1 MSEENPDAKDILKRL
16 DDLINVLKIILDDL
30 AEISKALRVH
40 VGSKIEETIPSPSLK
55 PTMSQ
60 TQRLRTV
67 DEIQRVFPQ
76 DLLGLLL
83 FEVTEDYIIVKPRQ
97 YLGSENFARIASIV
111 RDQLRG
117 EYVSHGKES
126 HFRVP
131 RKI

>member
-1 MSEENPDAKDILKRL
+1 MSEEDLSVEDILRRL
-16 DDLINVLKIILDDL
+16 DDLINILKIILNYLSD
-30 AEISKALRVH
+30 ISKTLRVH
-40 VGSKIEETIPSPSLK
+40 VSSKIEETPSLK
-55 PTMSQ
+55 LSVGQ
-60 TQRLRTV
+60 AQRLKTI

-111 RDQLRG
+111 RDQLKG

-126 HFRVP
+126 HFRIP

>member
-1 MSEENPDAKDILKRL
+1 MSEEDLSVEDILRRL
-16 DDLINVLKIILDDL
+16 DDLINILKIILNDL
-30 AEISKALRVH
+30 SDISKTLRVH
-40 VGSKIEETIPSPSLK
+40 VSSKIEETPSLK
-55 PTMSQ
+55 LSVGQ
-60 TQRLRTV
+60 AQRLKTI

-111 RDQLRG
+111 RDQLKG

-126 HFRVP
+126 HFRIP